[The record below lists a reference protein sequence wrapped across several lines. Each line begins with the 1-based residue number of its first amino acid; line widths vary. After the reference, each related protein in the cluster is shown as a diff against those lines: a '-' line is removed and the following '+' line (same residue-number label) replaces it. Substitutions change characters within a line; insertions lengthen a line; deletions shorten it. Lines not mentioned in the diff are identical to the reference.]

1 MCCDGCRG
9 KVVVGKAAI
18 RLPSKESVLKKKI
31 VVIVVTGRANSTAAE
46 AVIIIKTLESDMK
59 NTTMYYLHI
68 VLIRPG
74 L

>member
-1 MCCDGCRG
+1 M
-9 KVVVGKAAI
+9 VVGKAAI
-18 RLPSKESVLKKKI
+18 RLPSKESILKKK

-68 VLIRPG
+68 LLIRPG

>member
-18 RLPSKESVLKKKI
+18 RLPSKESILKKK

-59 NTTMYYLHI
+59 TCY
-68 VLIRPG
+68 
-74 L
+74 